1 MPENPECLEEC
12 FVGCQAG
19 MMHVYVYADGKHYGY
34 SVRNRKGDQQS
45 VGASSLPGEELP
57 LEEAKKRAEVQARR
71 SCTDENLTFKWMK
84 CPSAQSS
91 AI

>member
-1 MPENPECLEEC
+1 
-12 FVGCQAG
+12 

-34 SVRNRKGDQQS
+34 SVRNREGDQQS
-45 VGASSLPGEELP
+45 AGASSLPGEEPP

-71 SCTDENLTFKWMK
+71 SCADENLTFKWTK
-84 CPSAQSS
+84 CQNAGSV